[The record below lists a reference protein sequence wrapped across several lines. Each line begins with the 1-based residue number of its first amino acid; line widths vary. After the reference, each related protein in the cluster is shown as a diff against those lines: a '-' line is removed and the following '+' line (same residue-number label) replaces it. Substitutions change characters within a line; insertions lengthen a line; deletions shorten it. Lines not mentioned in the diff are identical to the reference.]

1 MGGKDV
7 SSEVYIKVLNDL
19 EYIVV
24 NVYKIR
30 STPKRLSLDIY
41 QSSMNTAD
49 WGVYKIQTS
58 IIFTTYF
65 TQLEQN
71 IQLYIFSNDV
81 F

>member
-1 MGGKDV
+1 MKKISNKNVGGKDV

-41 QSSMNTAD
+41 QSTMNTAD
-49 WGVYKIQTS
+49 
-58 IIFTTYF
+58 
-65 TQLEQN
+65 
-71 IQLYIFSNDV
+71 
-81 F
+81 